1 MFSLPNRPF
10 QLRPLPAAMFAL
22 TLLSSSALAFDPFQ
36 IKDIRVEG
44 IQRTEAGTVFSYLPV
59 KVGETLTPARASEAI
74 KALYATGFFKDVRLE
89 ANDDVLVVTVEERP
103 GIASIDFTGMKEFPK
118 DDMKA
123 NLKHAGLAD
132 GRILDKSMLEKAE
145 QELTRQYYN
154 RGMYAVQIKA
164 TATPLERNRVAINF
178 EVNEGEV
185 AKIRSINIVGANAF
199 SEKALLKL
207 FNLRTPGWM
216 TWWSNS
222 DQYSKQKLSGDLE
235 TLRSHYMNQGY
246 LEFNVEST
254 QVSITPDKKDIYIT
268 INIAEGE
275 RYTVGDFKF
284 AGELPVP
291 EAELRSLVSLK
302 VGDVFSRE
310 LLNQSTRKIGDR
322 LGNEG
327 YAFANVN
334 AAPEIDKEKRNA
346 NFTFLL
352 DPGRKVYVRRVNVT
366 GNTRTKDEVVR
377 REMRQMEGA
386 WYAADKINRSR
397 VRVERLGYFK
407 ETTIET
413 PSVPGTTDQVDVN
426 INVTEQ
432 PTGNILLGAGFS
444 SSDGLV
450 LSGSISQ
457 NNLFGSG
464 NRLSA
469 QINSG
474 SVNKIYS
481 LSFTNPYFTPEG
493 VSLGYDLY
501 RRDVNTSSLN
511 TLADYGTET
520 TGLGIRLGV
529 PITELDTVN
538 FGLAYEQVKLDLSA
552 TAPNVYH
559 DYAGQYEPA
568 CAGPA
573 GYNTS
578 CSSTTDSLRFEAG
591 WARDSRDSLLYP
603 TKGSYQRAYMEVGT
617 PLGDL
622 NYYKLNYQYQWL
634 RPLARGVSL
643 LLNGE
648 IGIGGGYSGKDMPL
662 FRNFYAGGIGS
673 VRGFDSGALG
683 PKAVNTA
690 GSSFSIG
697 GTKRIV
703 GNAELLFPFPG
714 MGNDRSIRLSTFL
727 DVGAVAGPGDSLG
740 RYETLSTS
748 DMRYSIG
755 AAVTWYSP
763 MGPIKLSLAKPL
775 NAAADDKEQTFQFQL
790 GNVF

>member
-1 MFSLPNRPF
+1 MFSISTQPF
-10 QLRPLPAAMFAL
+10 RLRPLAPAVLAL
-22 TLLSSSALAFDPFQ
+22 ALFSASAQAFDPFQ

-89 ANDDVLVVTVEERP
+89 ANNDVLVVTVEERP
-103 GIASIDFTGMKEFPK
+103 GIASVDFTGLKEFPK
-118 DDMKA
+118 DDMKTG
-123 NLKHAGLAD
+123 LKQLGLTD
-132 GRILDKSMLEKAE
+132 GRILDKSLLEKAE
-145 QELTRQYYN
+145 QELTRQYFN
-154 RGMYAVQIKA
+154 RGMYAVQVKA
-164 TATPLERNRVAINF
+164 TTTPLERNRVAVNF
-178 EVNEGEV
+178 EVSEGEV
-185 AKIRSINIVGANAF
+185 AKIRSVNIVGANAF
-199 SEKALLKL
+199 SEKSLLKL
-207 FNLRTPGWM
+207 FSLSTPGWM
-216 TWWSNS
+216 TWWSKN

-235 TLRSHYMNQGY
+235 TLRSYYLNQGY

-268 INIAEGE
+268 INIKEGE
-275 RYTVGDFKF
+275 RYTVADVKF
-284 AGELPVP
+284 AGDLPV
-291 EAELRSLVSLK
+291 AEDELKKLVSLK

-310 LLNQSTRKIGDR
+310 RLNESTKNIGDR

-327 YAFANVN
+327 YAFSNVN
-334 AAPEIDKEKRNA
+334 AAPEIDKDKRTA
-346 NFTFLL
+346 NFTFLV

-377 REMRQMEGA
+377 RELRQMEGA

-397 VRVERLGYFK
+397 TRVERLGFFK
-407 ETTIET
+407 DTVVET
-413 PSVPGTTDQVDVN
+413 PPVPGTTDQVDVN

-444 SSDGLV
+444 SSDGLI

-474 SVNKIYS
+474 SVNKVYS
-481 LSFTNPYFTPEG
+481 LSFTNPYFTPDG

-501 RRDVNTSSLN
+501 RRDVNTSSLDSV
-511 TLADYGTET
+511 ADYDTST
-520 TGLGIRLGV
+520 TGAGLRLGV
-529 PITELDTVN
+529 PITEFDTVN
-538 FGLAYEQVKLDLSA
+538 FGLAYERVTLDLSD
-552 TAPNVYH
+552 TAPKVYH
-559 DYAGQYEPA
+559 DYADDYEPA
-568 CAGPA
+568 CAWTGA
-573 GYNTS
+573 GAA
-578 CSSTTDSLRFEAG
+578 CSATTDSLRFEAG

-603 TKGSYQRAYMEVGT
+603 TKGTYQRAYLEVGT
-617 PLGDL
+617 PVGDL
-622 NYYKLNYQYQWL
+622 NYYKFNYQYQWL
-634 RPLARGVSL
+634 KPLSRSVSL

-648 IGIGGGYSGKDMPL
+648 IGIGGGYDGKEMPL
-662 FRNFYAGGIGS
+662 FRNFFAGGIGS

-683 PKAVNTA
+683 PKATNTS

-697 GTKRIV
+697 GNKRIV

-714 MGNDRSIRLSTFL
+714 MNNDRSVRLSTFL
-727 DVGAVAGPGDSLG
+727 DIGAIAGPGDSLG
-740 RYETLSTS
+740 RYEKLSTT

-775 NAAADDKEQTFQFQL
+775 NAADDDKEQTFQFQL

>member
-1 MFSLPNRPF
+1 MNSLRVSPF
-10 QLRPLPAAMFAL
+10 PLRPLTSALLAL
-22 TLLSSSALAFDPFQ
+22 TLLAPQAHAFEAFE

-44 IQRTEAGTVFSYLPV
+44 IQRTEAGTIFSYLPI
-59 KVGETLTPARASEAI
+59 KVGENLTPERASVAI

-89 ANDDVLVVTVEERP
+89 AEEQVLIVSVEERP
-103 GIASIDFTGMKEFPK
+103 GIASVDFSGMKEFPK
-118 DDMKA
+118 DDMKTG
-123 NLKHAGLAD
+123 LKQLGLAE
-132 GRILDKSMLEKAE
+132 GRILDKSLLEKAE
-145 QELTRQYYN
+145 QELKRQYFN
-154 RGMYAVQIKA
+154 RGMYAVQVNA
-164 TATPLERNRVAINF
+164 NTTPLERNRVAINF
-178 EVNEGEV
+178 DVSEGDI
-185 AKIRSINIVGANAF
+185 AKIRSINIIGSNAF
-199 SEKALLKL
+199 PEKTLLKL
-207 FNLRTPGWM
+207 FNLSTPSM
-216 TWWSNS
+216 MSWWTKN

-235 TLRSHYMNQGY
+235 ALRSHYLNQGF
-246 LEFNVEST
+246 LEFTVEST

-268 INIAEGE
+268 ININEGE
-275 RYTVGDFKF
+275 RYTVTNYKF

-291 EAELRSLVSLK
+291 ESELKDLVKLK
-302 VGDVFSRE
+302 VGDYFSRE
-310 LLNQSTRKIGDR
+310 KLNESTRNIGER

-327 YAFANVN
+327 FAFSNVN
-334 AAPEIDKEKRNA
+334 AAPEIDKDKHTAE
-346 NFTFLL
+346 FTFLV
-352 DPGRKVYVRRVNVT
+352 DPGRKVYVRRINVT

-377 REMRQMEGA
+377 REIRQMEGA
-386 WYAADKINRSR
+386 WFAADKINRSR

-407 ETTIET
+407 ETTIDT
-413 PSVPGTTDQVDVN
+413 PPVPGTTDQVDVN
-426 INVTEQ
+426 IDVVEQ

-474 SVNKIYS
+474 EVNKVYS

-501 RRDVNTSSLN
+501 RRDMSTSSLN
-511 TLADYGTET
+511 TLADYGTAT
-520 TGLGIRLGV
+520 TGVGLRLGV
-529 PITELDTVN
+529 PLTELDTVN
-538 FGLAYEQVKLDLSA
+538 FGIAYERVTLDLSD

-559 DYAGQYEPA
+559 DYAGQYETT

-573 GYNTS
+573 GYNKA
-578 CSSTTDSLRFEAG
+578 CSSTTDSLRVEAG

-603 TKGSYQRAYMEVGT
+603 TKGTYQRAYIETGT

-634 RPLARGVSL
+634 RPLSTSVSL
-643 LLNGE
+643 MLNGE
-648 IGIGGGYSGKDMPL
+648 IGIGGGYNDKEMPL
-662 FRNFYAGGIGS
+662 FRNFFAGGIGS

-683 PKAVNTA
+683 PKTTNTV

-697 GTKRIV
+697 GTKRAV

-714 MGNDRSIRLSTFL
+714 MGKDRSVRLSAFM
-727 DVGAVAGPGDSLG
+727 DVGMVVGPGDIAG
-740 RYETLSTS
+740 RYEKFAADDL
-748 DMRYSIG
+748 RYSFG
-755 AAVTWYSP
+755 TAVTWYSP
-763 MGPIKLSLAKPL
+763 MGPIKLSLAKAL

>member
-1 MFSLPNRPF
+1 MLA
-10 QLRPLPAAMFAL
+10 LAM
-22 TLLSSSALAFDPFQ
+22 LSSPAHAFDPFQ

-44 IQRTEAGTVFSYLPV
+44 IQRTEAGTVFSYLPI

-89 ANDDVLVVTVEERP
+89 ANNDVLVVTVEERP
-103 GIASIDFTGMKEFPK
+103 GIASVNFSGMKEFPK
-118 DDMKA
+118 EDMQ
-123 NLKHAGLAD
+123 AGLKQLGLSD
-132 GRILDKSMLEKAE
+132 GRILDKSLLDKAE
-145 QELTRQYYN
+145 QELTRQYFN
-154 RGMYAVQIKA
+154 RGMYAVQVKA
-164 TATPLERNRVAINF
+164 TTTPLERNRVAVNF

-185 AKIRSINIVGANAF
+185 ARIRSINVVGAKAF
-199 SEKALLKL
+199 SEKSLLKL
-207 FNLRTPGWM
+207 FNLRTPGLM
-216 TWWSNS
+216 SWWNKN

-235 TLRSHYMNQGY
+235 TLRSHYLNQGY

-268 INIAEGE
+268 INIQEGE
-275 RYTVGDFKF
+275 RYTVSDFKF

-291 EAELRSLVSLK
+291 EAELKNLVSLK

-310 LLNQSTRKIGDR
+310 RLNESTRNIGDR

-327 YAFANVN
+327 FAFSNVN
-334 AAPEIDKEKRNA
+334 AAPEIDKEKRTA
-346 NFTFLL
+346 NFTFLV
-352 DPGRKVYVRRVNVT
+352 DPGRKVYVRRINVS

-397 VRVERLGYFK
+397 TRVERLGYFK
-407 ETTIET
+407 ETTVET
-413 PSVPGTTDQVDVN
+413 PPVPGTTDQVDVN
-426 INVTEQ
+426 VNVTEQ

-474 SVNKIYS
+474 SANKVYS
-481 LSFTNPYFTPEG
+481 LSFTNPYFTPDG

-501 RRDVNTSSLN
+501 RRDVNTANAYSS
-511 TLADYGTET
+511 TQADYSTSTLGA
-520 TGLGIRLGV
+520 GLRLGL
-529 PITELDTVN
+529 PITEFDTVN
-538 FGLAYEQVKLDLSA
+538 FGLAYEQVKLDLNA
-552 TAPNVYH
+552 GAPDIYYQ
-559 DYAGQYEPA
+559 YAGQYEPA
-568 CAGPA
+568 CALQIGVSPKT
-573 GYNTS
+573 G

-603 TKGSYQRAYMEVGT
+603 TKGTYQRAYMEVGT

-634 RPLARGVSL
+634 KPLSRNVSL

-648 IGIGGGYSGKDMPL
+648 IGIGGGYSGKELPL
-662 FRNFYAGGIGS
+662 FRNFFAGGIGS

-683 PKAVNTA
+683 PKASNGT
-690 GSSFSIG
+690 STFSIG
-697 GTKRIV
+697 GNKRIV

-714 MGNDRSIRLSTFL
+714 MGNDRSVRLSTFL
-727 DVGAVAGPGDSLG
+727 DIGAVAGPGDDPDNDPATPG
-740 RYETLSTS
+740 RYSKLSTS
-748 DMRYSIG
+748 DMRYSVG

-763 MGPIKLSLAKPL
+763 MGPIKLSIANPL
-775 NAAADDKEQTFQFQL
+775 NAADDDEKQSFQFQL

>member
-1 MFSLPNRPF
+1 MNSLRVSPF
-10 QLRPLPAAMFAL
+10 PLRPLTSALLAL
-22 TLLSSSALAFDPFQ
+22 TLLAPQAHAFEAFE

-44 IQRTEAGTVFSYLPV
+44 IQRTEAGTIFSYLPI
-59 KVGETLTPARASEAI
+59 KVGENLTPERASAAI

-89 ANDDVLVVTVEERP
+89 AEEQVLIVSVEERP
-103 GIASIDFTGMKEFPK
+103 GIASVDFSGMKEFPK
-118 DDMKA
+118 DDMKTG
-123 NLKHAGLAD
+123 LKQLGLAE
-132 GRILDKSMLEKAE
+132 GRILDKSLLEKAE
-145 QELTRQYYN
+145 QELKRQYFN
-154 RGMYAVQIKA
+154 RGMYAVQVNA
-164 TATPLERNRVAINF
+164 NTTPLERNRVAINF
-178 EVNEGEV
+178 DVSEGDI
-185 AKIRSINIVGANAF
+185 AKIRSINIIGSNAF
-199 SEKALLKL
+199 PEKTLLKL
-207 FNLRTPGWM
+207 FNLSTPSM
-216 TWWSNS
+216 MSWWTKN

-235 TLRSHYMNQGY
+235 ALRSHYLNQGF
-246 LEFNVEST
+246 LEFTVEST

-268 INIAEGE
+268 ININEGE
-275 RYTVGDFKF
+275 RYTVTNYKF

-291 EAELRSLVSLK
+291 ESELKDLVKLK
-302 VGDVFSRE
+302 VGDYFSRE
-310 LLNQSTRKIGDR
+310 KLNESTRNIGER

-327 YAFANVN
+327 FAFSNVN
-334 AAPEIDKEKRNA
+334 AAPEIDKDKHTAE
-346 NFTFLL
+346 FTFLV
-352 DPGRKVYVRRVNVT
+352 DPGRKVYVRRINVT

-377 REMRQMEGA
+377 REIRQMEGA
-386 WYAADKINRSR
+386 WFAADKINRSR

-407 ETTIET
+407 ETTIDT
-413 PSVPGTTDQVDVN
+413 PPVPGTTDQVDVN
-426 INVTEQ
+426 IDVVEQ

-474 SVNKIYS
+474 EVNKVYS

-501 RRDVNTSSLN
+501 RRDMSTSSLN
-511 TLADYGTET
+511 TLADYGTAT
-520 TGLGIRLGV
+520 TGVGLRLGV
-529 PITELDTVN
+529 PLTELDTVN
-538 FGLAYEQVKLDLSA
+538 FGIAYERVTLDLSD

-559 DYAGQYEPA
+559 DYAGQYETT

-573 GYNTS
+573 GYNKA
-578 CSSTTDSLRFEAG
+578 CSSTTDSLRVEAG

-603 TKGSYQRAYMEVGT
+603 TKGTYQRAYVETGT

-634 RPLARGVSL
+634 RPLSTSVSL
-643 LLNGE
+643 MLNGE
-648 IGIGGGYSGKDMPL
+648 IGIGGGYNDKEMPL
-662 FRNFYAGGIGS
+662 FRNFFAGGIGS

-683 PKAVNTA
+683 PKTTNTV

-697 GTKRIV
+697 GTKRAV

-714 MGNDRSIRLSTFL
+714 MGKDRSVRLSAFM
-727 DVGAVAGPGDSLG
+727 DVGMVVGPGDIAG
-740 RYETLSTS
+740 RYEKFAADDL
-748 DMRYSIG
+748 RYSFG
-755 AAVTWYSP
+755 TAVTWYSP
-763 MGPIKLSLAKPL
+763 MGPIKLSLAKAL

>member
-1 MFSLPNRPF
+1 ML
-10 QLRPLPAAMFAL
+10 AL
-22 TLLSSSALAFDPFQ
+22 ALLSSPAHAFDPFQ

-44 IQRTEAGTVFSYLPV
+44 IQRTEAGTVFSYLPI

-89 ANDDVLVVTVEERP
+89 ANSEVLVVTVEERP
-103 GIASIDFTGMKEFPK
+103 GIASVGFVGMKEFPK
-118 DDMKA
+118 EDMLTG
-123 NLKHAGLAD
+123 LKQLGLSD
-132 GRILDKSMLEKAE
+132 GRILDKSLLDKAE
-145 QELTRQYYN
+145 QELTRQYFN
-154 RGMYAVQIKA
+154 RGMYAVQVKA
-164 TATPLERNRVAINF
+164 ATTPLERNRVAVSF

-185 AKIRSINIVGANAF
+185 ARIRSINIVGAKAF
-199 SEKALLKL
+199 SEKNLLKL
-207 FNLRTPGWM
+207 FNLRTPGMM
-216 TWWSNS
+216 TWWNKN

-235 TLRSHYMNQGY
+235 TLRSHYLNQGF

-254 QVSITPDKKDIYIT
+254 QVSITPDKKDIYLT
-268 INIAEGE
+268 INIQEGE
-275 RYTVGDFKF
+275 RYTVSDFKF

-291 EAELRSLVSLK
+291 EAELKNLVSLK

-310 LLNQSTRKIGDR
+310 RLNESTRNIGDR

-327 YAFANVN
+327 FAFSNVN
-334 AAPEIDKEKRNA
+334 AAPEIDKEKRTA
-346 NFTFLL
+346 NFTFLV
-352 DPGRKVYVRRVNVT
+352 DPGRKVYVRRINVS

-397 VRVERLGYFK
+397 VRVERLGFFK
-407 ETTIET
+407 ETTVET
-413 PSVPGTTDQVDVN
+413 PPVPGTTDQVDVN
-426 INVTEQ
+426 VNVTEQ

-450 LSGSISQ
+450 LSGSIAQ

-474 SVNKIYS
+474 SINKVYS
-481 LSFTNPYFTPEG
+481 LSFTNPYFTPDG

-501 RRDVNTSSLN
+501 RRDVNTSSLDSV
-511 TLADYGTET
+511 ADYGTST
-520 TGLGIRLGV
+520 VGAGLRLGV
-529 PITELDTVN
+529 PITEFDTVN
-538 FGLAYEQVKLDLSA
+538 FGLAYEQVTLDLNA
-552 TAPNVYH
+552 GAPDVYYS
-559 DYAGQYEPA
+559 YAGQYEPA
-568 CAGPA
+568 CLLQVGSSLAKTG
-573 GYNTS
+573 
-578 CSSTTDSLRFEAG
+578 CSSSTNSLRFEAG

-603 TKGSYQRAYMEVGT
+603 TKGTYQRAYMEFGT

-634 RPLARGVSL
+634 KPLSRSVSL

-648 IGIGGGYSGKDMPL
+648 IGIGGGYSDKELPL
-662 FRNFYAGGIGS
+662 FRNFFAGGIGS

-683 PKAVNTA
+683 PKAVNST
-690 GSSFSIG
+690 GSTFSIG
-697 GTKRIV
+697 GTKRVV

-714 MGNDRSIRLSTFL
+714 MGNDRSVRLSTFL
-727 DVGAVAGPGDSLG
+727 DIGALAGPGDNLG
-740 RYETLSTS
+740 RYEKLSTS
-748 DMRYSIG
+748 DMRYSVG

-763 MGPIKLSLAKPL
+763 MGPIKLSIANPL
-775 NAAADDKEQTFQFQL
+775 NAADDDKKQSFQFQL

>member
-1 MFSLPNRPF
+1 ML
-10 QLRPLPAAMFAL
+10 AL
-22 TLLSSSALAFDPFQ
+22 ALLSAQAQAFDPFQ

-44 IQRTEAGTVFSYLPV
+44 IQRTEAGTVFSYLPI

-74 KALYATGFFKDVRLE
+74 KVLYATGFFKDVRLE
-89 ANDDVLVVTVEERP
+89 ANNDVLVVSVEERP
-103 GIASIDFTGMKEFPK
+103 GIASVDFSGMKEFPK
-118 DDMKA
+118 EDMKTG
-123 NLKHAGLAD
+123 LKQLGLAD
-132 GRILDKSMLEKAE
+132 GRILDKSLLEKAE
-145 QELTRQYYN
+145 QELTRQYFN
-154 RGMYAVQIKA
+154 RGMYAVKVKA
-164 TATPLERNRVAINF
+164 TTTPLERNRVAVNF
-178 EVNEGEV
+178 EVSEGEI
-185 AKIRSINIVGANAF
+185 AKIRSINIVGAQAF
-199 SEKALLKL
+199 SEKNLLKL

-216 TWWSNS
+216 SWWSKN

-235 TLRSHYMNQGY
+235 TLRSHYLNQGF

-268 INIAEGE
+268 ISIQEGE
-275 RYTVGDFKF
+275 RYRVGDFRF
-284 AGELPVP
+284 AGDLPVP
-291 EAELRSLVSLK
+291 EAELKSLVSLK

-310 LLNQSTRKIGDR
+310 RLNESTKNIGDR

-327 YAFANVN
+327 FAFANVN
-334 AAPEIDKEKRNA
+334 AAPEIDKEKRTA
-346 NFTFLL
+346 NFTFLV

-397 VRVERLGYFK
+397 TRVERLGYFK

-413 PSVPGTTDQVDVN
+413 PPVPSTTDQVDVN
-426 INVTEQ
+426 VNVTEQ

-474 SVNKIYS
+474 SINKVYS
-481 LSFTNPYFTPEG
+481 LSFTNPYFTPDG

-501 RRDVNTSSLN
+501 RRDVNTSSLDSV
-511 TLADYGTET
+511 ADYDTSTAGV
-520 TGLGIRLGV
+520 GIRLGV
-529 PITELDTVN
+529 PITEFDTVN
-538 FGLAYEQVKLDLSA
+538 FGLAYEQVTLDLNA
-552 TAPNVYH
+552 GAPDIYYQ
-559 DYAGQYEPA
+559 YAGSYESACQAQVGLPA
-568 CAGPA
+568 PTVPPTPGPSKT
-573 GYNTS
+573 G

-603 TKGSYQRAYMEVGT
+603 TKGTYQRAFMEIGT

-634 RPLARGVSL
+634 KPLSRSVSL

-648 IGIGGGYSGKDMPL
+648 IGIGGGYGDEEMPL
-662 FRNFYAGGIGS
+662 FRNFFAGGIGS

-690 GSSFSIG
+690 GNSFSIG
-697 GTKRIV
+697 GNKRIV

-714 MGNDRSIRLSTFL
+714 MGNDRSVRLSTFL
-727 DVGAVAGPGDSLG
+727 DIGAVAGPGDSQG
-740 RYETLSTS
+740 RYEKLSTS
-748 DMRYSIG
+748 DMRYSVG

-775 NAAADDKEQTFQFQL
+775 NAASDDEEQTFQFQL

>member
-1 MFSLPNRPF
+1 MHSFRERPF
-10 QLRPLPAAMFAL
+10 KVRPLSSAMLAL
-22 TLLSSSALAFDPFQ
+22 ALLSAQAHAFEPFQ
-36 IKDIRVEG
+36 VQDIRVEG

-59 KVGETLTPARASEAI
+59 KVGETLTPKRASDAI
-74 KALYATGFFKDVRLE
+74 KALYATGFFKDVRLQV
-89 ANDDVLVVTVEERP
+89 NNNVLVVSVEERP
-103 GIASIDFTGMKEFPK
+103 GIASVDFSGMKEFPK
-118 DDMKA
+118 DDMKTG
-123 NLKHAGLAD
+123 LKQLGLAE
-132 GRILDKSMLEKAE
+132 GRILDKSLLEKAE
-145 QELTRQYYN
+145 QELKRQYFN
-154 RGMYAVQIKA
+154 RGMYAVEVKA
-164 TATPLERNRVAINF
+164 TSTPLERNRVAVSF
-178 EVNEGEV
+178 DVNEGEI
-185 AKIRSINIVGANAF
+185 AKIRSINIVGSNAF
-199 SEKALLKL
+199 PEKTLLKL
-207 FNLRTPGWM
+207 FNLRTPGM
-216 TWWSNS
+216 MSWWSKN

-235 TLRSHYMNQGY
+235 TLRSHYLNQGF

-268 INIAEGE
+268 ININEGE
-275 RYTVGDFKF
+275 RYTVSDYKF
-284 AGELPVP
+284 AGDLPVP
-291 EAELRSLVSLK
+291 EAELNALVSLK
-302 VGDVFSRE
+302 VGDFFSRE
-310 LLNQSTRKIGDR
+310 RLNESTKNIGER

-327 YAFANVN
+327 YAFSNVN
-334 AAPEIDKEKRNA
+334 AAPEIDKEKRTA
-346 NFTFLL
+346 EFTFLV
-352 DPGRKVYVRRVNVT
+352 DPGRKVYVRRINVT

-386 WYAADKINRSR
+386 WFAADKINRSR

-413 PSVPGTTDQVDVN
+413 PPVPGTTDQVDID
-426 INVTEQ
+426 INVVEQ

-444 SSDGLV
+444 SSEGMV

-474 SVNKIYS
+474 SVNKVYA
-481 LSFTNPYFTPEG
+481 LSFTNPYFTPDG

-501 RRDVNTSSLN
+501 RRNVNTSSLDSY
-511 TLADYGTET
+511 ADYGTST
-520 TGLGIRLGV
+520 TGAGLRLGV
-529 PITELDTVN
+529 PITEFDTVN
-538 FGLAYEQVKLDLSA
+538 FGLAYEQVTLDLSA

-559 DYAGQYEPA
+559 DYATQFEPS
-568 CAGPA
+568 CAT
-573 GYNTS
+573 YNTT
-578 CSSTTDSLRFEAG
+578 CSSTTDSLRFESG

-603 TKGSYQRAYMEVGT
+603 TKGTYQRAYMEVGT

-634 RPLARGVSL
+634 RPLSRSVSL

-648 IGIGGGYSGKDMPL
+648 IGIGSGYNDKEMPL
-662 FRNFYAGGIGS
+662 FRNFFAGGIGS

-683 PKAVNTA
+683 PKAINSS

-697 GTKRIV
+697 GNKRVV

-714 MGNDRSIRLSTFL
+714 MGNDRSVRLSTFL
-727 DVGAVAGPGDSLG
+727 DLGMVAGPSDTLG
-740 RYETLSTS
+740 RYKQLDTENL
-748 DMRYSIG
+748 RYSVG

-763 MGPIKLSLAKPL
+763 MGPIKLSLAKAL
-775 NAAADDKEQTFQFQL
+775 NPANDDQEQTFQFQL